1 MLAAAT
7 NRPYI
12 DNKTGGMEHL
22 LVIYNAAK
30 MLVQFLFS
38 KMNEL
43 DFGRVKKPM
52 MSKCRFC
59 DPPKKVLLNR
69 SYKPE
74 RS

>member
-43 DFGRVKKPM
+43 NFGRVKNDVKIQ
-52 MSKCRFC
+52 
-59 DPPKKVLLNR
+59 VL
-69 SYKPE
+69 
-74 RS
+74 

>member
-43 DFGRVKKPM
+43 DFGRANKPM
-52 MSKCRFC
+52 SKFRFC
-59 DPPKKVLLNR
+59 DPQK
-69 SYKPE
+69 SFIE
-74 RS
+74 